1 MHDRDKKA
9 RRSDM
14 SFNLLEQPISSWRDI
29 DSLLTGWLEHTPGPK
44 AHHGKHGETLH
55 KSNTAFITY
64 DYGIDGV
71 SIEISKY
78 ARCLET
84 LFQDAGKVPA
94 MHFIGGN
101 FFSEADKLLKP
112 EWHRLVID
120 EFNGWD
126 KWDDGVWFKKLFYEE
141 MPEESEVSQ
150 RVAQEIWHQA
160 TAFARQICDYILKNR
175 IGLVVPV
182 NVNSNPGNIAASLA
196 VVLATELTGTA
207 VVNSNHDFY
216 WEGGKPLSKRVDED
230 PPGVRDHFFKNY
242 ENRVFFSV
250 FKKLYPWNGKHWQQL
265 TINHRQK
272 QRLEKKYNFSRK
284 RVKELNTAVGDAF
297 FTECSIEEKI
307 RKRLTMAYIL
317 SGGSPLITPVPVSRF
332 LRETGEWLQR
342 QKPII
347 CGYKPGISL
356 NIAGKSTWYL
366 LQPTRVIPRK
376 CIHHN
381 LRLIEQLLSL
391 QEIRREFEEN
401 RHRTLILHITGPVP
415 VEHER
420 YLRRILKAYQS
431 VVRSLPLEIAN
442 RVFIAFS
449 VGNDSHPTLEEH
461 GLHNLHIRDIYQLAD
476 VVVFPSETEG
486 RGLPLIEAGAT
497 GVPILSRRYRP
508 HRVFDEVV
516 GTHLPE
522 EGRIQYIPFPGHR
535 MTEEIVQKA
544 AEILMQPE
552 TVDAMIGHNRKAVL
566 ERYSMRALKKTLRHV
581 LKTA

>member
-1 MHDRDKKA
+1 MA
-9 RRSDM
+9 YSP
-14 SFNLLEQPISSWRDI
+14 LESTIKTWRDI
-29 DSLLTGWLEHTPGPK
+29 DTLLTEWLDHSPGPK
-44 AHHGKHGETLH
+44 TNHGKHNESLH
-55 KSNTAFITY
+55 KQNTAFITY

-71 SIEISKY
+71 TIEISKY
-78 ARCLET
+78 ARCLEE
-84 LFQDAGKVPA
+84 LFRHKGKEPV
-94 MHFIGGN
+94 MHFIGGT

-126 KWDDGVWFKKLFYEE
+126 KWDEGVWFKKLFYED
-141 MPEESEVSQ
+141 MPEDSEVSH

-160 TAFARQICDYILKNR
+160 TAFARQLCEYITENE
-175 IGLVVPV
+175 IGLVLPV

-196 VVLATELTGTA
+196 VVLATELTGTS

-216 WEGGKPLSKRVDED
+216 WEGGKPLSKRTDDE

-272 QRLEKKYNFSRK
+272 QRLETKYNFSHK
-284 RVKELNTAVGDAF
+284 RVNELNTAVSDAF
-297 FTECSIEEKI
+297 FTKCSIEEKV

-317 SGGSPLITPVPVSRF
+317 TGGNPLITPVPISRF
-332 LRETGEWLQR
+332 LRETGEWLENQV
-342 QKPII
+342 PIL
-347 CGYKPGISL
+347 CGYKPGLTL
-356 NIAGKSTWYL
+356 NIAGKSTWYF

-381 LRLIEQLLSL
+381 LRLIEMLLTTP
-391 QEIRREFEEN
+391 EIRREFEQN
-401 RHRTLILHITGPVP
+401 SHRTLVLHITGPVP
-415 VEHER
+415 VEHEG
-420 YLRRILKAYQS
+420 YLRRILRAYQLM
-431 VVRSLPLEIAN
+431 VRTLPEEIAN

-449 VGNDSHPTLEEH
+449 AGHDSHPTLEEH
-461 GLHNLHIRDIYQLAD
+461 GLRSLHIRDIYQLAD

-516 GTHLPE
+516 GVHLAAE
-522 EGRIQYIPFPGHR
+522 NRIQYIPFPGHR
-535 MTEEIVQKA
+535 IPEELIPQVV
-544 AEILMQPE
+544 ELLMHPE
-552 TVDAMIGHNRKAVL
+552 TADGMIRHNRKAVAK
-566 ERYSMRALKKTLRHV
+566 RYSMDALKKTFCHI
-581 LKTA
+581 LKTS